1 MSMTLLKCR
10 YCSVEFENKAKL
22 SGHVTWCILN
32 PKRKKNLETLSNSR
46 SKIKNNLFD
55 EITKSCKWCGKELTL
70 VRSAFI
76 NHVRWCDLN
85 PNLEK
90 YKETLKQSS
99 SLNKESIEKMRSSLK
114 EAHKRGAYKD
124 AHEKLRGKPGHKHSE
139 EEKENL
145 SKKRKE
151 WLTKNPDRHPWKRN
165 EKFVSIPCEK
175 LKNDLKNEG
184 VLFEEEFTPLPDRYF
199 SLDIAFPEKKLGIEV
214 NGEQHYNRD
223 GTLRKYYQERHDLI
237 ESAGWKLLELHYKDC
252 YNEDVV
258 DKIKKL
264 L

>member
-99 SLNKESIEKMRSSLK
+99 SLNKESIEKT
-114 EAHKRGAYKD
+114 
-124 AHEKLRGKPGHKHSE
+124 P
-139 EEKENL
+139 
-145 SKKRKE
+145 
-151 WLTKNPDRHPWKRN
+151 
-165 EKFVSIPCEK
+165 SIK
-175 LKNDLKNEG
+175 
-184 VLFEEEFTPLPDRYF
+184 T
-199 SLDIAFPEKKLGIEV
+199 
-214 NGEQHYNRD
+214 
-223 GTLRKYYQERHDLI
+223 
-237 ESAGWKLLELHYKDC
+237 
-252 YNEDVV
+252 
-258 DKIKKL
+258 
-264 L
+264 